1 MFGAHLIPDQCNL
14 ATKELPNRLSNT
26 YLLLM
31 FSEIICKYREVLS
44 EYRKLL
50 KQVAESNVKKLCLLL
65 NLKNR
70 DLSEVPTALEKSE
83 PTTNPQSRK
92 YREQGSKIYL
102 FFQYI
107 VK

>member
-44 EYRKLL
+44 EYRKLP
-50 KQVAESNVKKLCLLL
+50 KLRAGLHEPGWFEFAGVSACLL
-65 NLKNR
+65 NA
-70 DLSEVPTALEKSE
+70 T
-83 PTTNPQSRK
+83 
-92 YREQGSKIYL
+92 KIN
-102 FFQYI
+102 FAI
-107 VK
+107 T